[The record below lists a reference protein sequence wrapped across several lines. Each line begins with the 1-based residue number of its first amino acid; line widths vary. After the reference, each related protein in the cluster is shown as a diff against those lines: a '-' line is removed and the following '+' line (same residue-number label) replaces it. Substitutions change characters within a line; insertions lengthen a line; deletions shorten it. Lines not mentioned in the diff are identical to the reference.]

1 MSLECSTKGYG
12 GLQMTNKENAIQDSF
27 SITAVSKSDILYVF
41 KDTDLYQQV
50 KDRVTEMDNTEMES
64 LASKLADD
72 YCTQLFWG
80 SLRIIFE
87 DRFLAERSH

>member
-1 MSLECSTKGYG
+1 MI
-12 GLQMTNKENAIQDSF
+12 NKEKAIRDSF

-50 KDRVTEMDNTEMES
+50 KNRVTKMDNTEMES

-87 DRFLAERSH
+87 DRFLAKRSH